1 VKLADFGFATKLSDE
16 AAARQS
22 LVGTTHWM
30 APEMLT
36 RRGYDTKVDVW
47 ALGIVCVEVRIF
59 SCLSFVLS
67 FLFVLFVLSF
77 LFISCFKMCDA
88 EPPFWQVERRDVYA
102 MILNEPMGPKQP
114 EEWSR
119 ELLSFVAACLTKDPL
134 LRPDISSL
142 LAHPFLAAA
151 AGARPARPG
160 TLSPSAL
167 RIQEAI
173 GL

>member
-1 VKLADFGFATKLSDE
+1 LFGARDEVKLADFGFATKLSDE

-47 ALGIVCVEVRIF
+47 ALGIVCIEVSTDCSLLLLIL
-59 SCLSFVLS
+59 C
-67 FLFVLFVLSF
+67 
-77 LFISCFKMCDA
+77 IQMCDA
-88 EPPFWQVERRDVYA
+88 EPPFWHVERREVYS

-114 EEWSR
+114 DEWSR
-119 ELLSFVAACLTKDPL
+119 ELLSFVALCLTKDPL
-134 LRPDISSL
+134 LRPDVPTL

-151 AGARPARPG
+151 AGARAPRAP
-160 TLSPSAL
+160 TLSPSQL